1 MPEQFVSEGIGL
13 ISKDAAPVA
22 LAGVVIAA
30 DIRGVCAKVTI
41 AQRYVNREAQ
51 PIEAVYVFPLDESAA
66 VCGFEAVIDGTL
78 VVGEVKERDDA
89 FRIYDDAMEAGHG
102 AYLLDEERPDVFQAS
117 IGNLPPG
124 KEVLLKITYVTEL
137 KVDAGALR
145 FVIPTTVSPR
155 YAPQVD
161 RVAVGR
167 SDAETLNPSLAW
179 HVPYGLE
186 LSARI
191 AMPGGAARVDS
202 PSHPIALATEDSA
215 MVVTL
220 AQREV
225 ALDRDFVLNVS
236 APAFDRPQA
245 WLERS
250 DDGREAIAV
259 AFVPKMEVAVAP
271 AEVIFLI
278 DRSGSMGGASIEEVR
293 NAMQMCLRSPINGCL
308 FNIVGFGSTYDALFP
323 ESQPY
328 DERSLAAASNHAA
341 SLDADLGGTEVLP
354 ALEHVLRQPRSAR
367 PRQVVILTDGQVTNT
382 DAVLALVRSHAAD
395 TRVFAFGIGAG
406 SSRHL
411 VEGMARAGGGS
422 AEFMAPGERIEPKV
436 VRLINRLLT
445 PAFTDA
451 RLDWGGL
458 QVTAAPSRIPPV
470 FSGERL
476 VIYGFVERV
485 QSAMLRLSGIVPSG
499 PLTFEVPLEPQSAV
513 PGTVVSTLAARAR
526 IRELEESPE
535 WLSARGSRQ
544 PRSRASDSSR
554 EIIDLAVRYSLIS
567 RETSFV
573 AVERHQRPVQGD
585 VQLRRVPIALTN
597 GWGGLDRRA
606 DHASK
611 PGMAAPLP
619 PPAAS
624 YADVSEMR
632 ALRSMPHSPMSA
644 VHGIVSRIADMIPG
658 RHRPE
663 SEERLADL
671 VEPAS
676 HSASGQARTRK
687 SSDADRA
694 KMLAVVTLQRADG
707 SWELDEPFA
716 RAIGQPLDT
725 LRVAQVAA
733 SSGADDASRAWA
745 TALALQWLT
754 ANAAAFGD
762 EWRIIAMKAR
772 QWLDRTLARP
782 VSGRSWT
789 DEATR
794 LLRPSS

>member
-1 MPEQFVSEGIGL
+1 MPEQFVSERIGL
-13 ISKDAAPVA
+13 VSKDAAPVA
-22 LAGVVIAA
+22 LAGVAIAA
-30 DIRGVCAKVTI
+30 DIRGVCAKVTV

-51 PIEAVYVFPLDESAA
+51 PIEAVYVFPLDERAA

-78 VVGEVKERDDA
+78 VVGEVKERDEA

-117 IGNLPPG
+117 VGNLPPG

-137 KVDAGALR
+137 TVDTGALR

-161 RVAVGR
+161 RAAVGR
-167 SDAETLNPSLAW
+167 PDAEALNPPLAW

-191 AMPGGAARVDS
+191 AMPGGAARIDS
-202 PSHPIALATEDSA
+202 PSHPIALATDDSA

-236 APAFDRPQA
+236 APVFDRPQA

-259 AFVPKMEVAVAP
+259 AFVPKIEVAVAP
-271 AEVIFLI
+271 AEVIFAI
-278 DRSGSMGGASIEEVR
+278 DRSGSMGGTSIEEVR
-293 NAMQMCLRSPINGCL
+293 NAMQMCLRSLIDGCR

-323 ESQPY
+323 ESQQY
-328 DERSLAAASNHAA
+328 DERSLTAASNHAA
-341 SLDADLGGTEVLP
+341 SLEADLGGTEVLP
-354 ALEHVLRQPRSAR
+354 ALEYVLRQPRSER

-411 VEGMARAGGGS
+411 VEGIARAGGGS
-422 AEFMAPGERIEPKV
+422 AEFIAPGERIEPKV
-436 VRLINRLLT
+436 VRLVNRLLT

-476 VIYGFVERV
+476 VVYGFVERL
-485 QSAMLRLSGIVPSG
+485 QPATLRLSGTVPSG
-499 PLTFEVPLEPQSAV
+499 PMTFEVPLDPQSAV
-513 PGTVVSTLAARAR
+513 PGTVISTLAARAR

-544 PRSRASDSSR
+544 QRARATDSSR

-573 AVERHQRPVQGD
+573 AVERRQTPVQGD
-585 VQLRRVPIALTN
+585 VQLRRIPIALTN
-597 GWGGLDRRA
+597 GWGGLDRRMDQA
-606 DHASK
+606 TK
-611 PGMAAPLP
+611 PGMAAR
-619 PPAAS
+619 PPAA
-624 YADVSEMR
+624 
-632 ALRSMPHSPMSA
+632 ALRSIAHSPMSA
-644 VHGIVSRIADMIPG
+644 VHGIVSTIADMIPG
-658 RHRPE
+658 RHGTE

-671 VEPAS
+671 VEPAR
-676 HSASGQARTRK
+676 HGASGRTRARK
-687 SSDADRA
+687 SDDADRA
-694 KMLAVVTLQRADG
+694 RMLAVVSLQRADG

-716 RAIGQPLDT
+716 RAIGQPLDK
-725 LRVAQVAA
+725 LRVAQPSA
-733 SSGADDASRAWA
+733 SGTADDASRAWA

-754 ANAAAFGD
+754 SNAAASGD
-762 EWRIIAMKAR
+762 EWRIVAMKAR
-772 QWLDRTLARP
+772 QWLDRTLAQS
-782 VSGRSWT
+782 VSGRSWS
-789 DEATR
+789 DEAAR
-794 LLRPSS
+794 LLRPPS

>member
-1 MPEQFVSEGIGL
+1 
-13 ISKDAAPVA
+13 
-22 LAGVVIAA
+22 
-30 DIRGVCAKVTI
+30 
-41 AQRYVNREAQ
+41 
-51 PIEAVYVFPLDESAA
+51 
-66 VCGFEAVIDGTL
+66 
-78 VVGEVKERDDA
+78 
-89 FRIYDDAMEAGHG
+89 MEAGHG

-117 IGNLPPG
+117 VGNLPPG

-137 KVDAGALR
+137 TVDTGALR

-161 RVAVGR
+161 RAAVGR
-167 SDAETLNPSLAW
+167 PDAEALNPPLAW

-191 AMPGGAARVDS
+191 AMPGGAARIDS
-202 PSHPIALATEDSA
+202 PSHPIALATDDSA

-236 APAFDRPQA
+236 APVFDRPQA

-259 AFVPKMEVAVAP
+259 AFVPKIEVAVAP
-271 AEVIFLI
+271 AEVIFVI
-278 DRSGSMGGASIEEVR
+278 DRSGSMGGTSIEEVR
-293 NAMQMCLRSPINGCL
+293 NAMQMCLRSLIDGCR

-323 ESQPY
+323 ESQQY
-328 DERSLAAASNHAA
+328 DERSLTAASNHAA
-341 SLDADLGGTEVLP
+341 SLEADLGGTEVLP
-354 ALEHVLRQPRSAR
+354 ALEYVLRQPRSER

-411 VEGMARAGGGS
+411 VEGIARAGGGS
-422 AEFMAPGERIEPKV
+422 AEFIAPGERIEPKV
-436 VRLINRLLT
+436 VRLVNRLLT

-476 VIYGFVERV
+476 VVYGFVERL
-485 QSAMLRLSGIVPSG
+485 QPATLRLSGTVPSG
-499 PLTFEVPLEPQSAV
+499 PMTFEVPLDPQSAV
-513 PGTVVSTLAARAR
+513 PGTVISTLAARAR

-544 PRSRASDSSR
+544 QRARATDSSR

-573 AVERHQRPVQGD
+573 AVERRQTPVQGD
-585 VQLRRVPIALTN
+585 VQLRRIPIALTN
-597 GWGGLDRRA
+597 GWGGLDRRMDQA
-606 DHASK
+606 TK
-611 PGMAAPLP
+611 PGMAAR
-619 PPAAS
+619 PPAA
-624 YADVSEMR
+624 
-632 ALRSMPHSPMSA
+632 ALRSIAHSPMSA
-644 VHGIVSRIADMIPG
+644 VHGIVSTIADMIPG
-658 RHRPE
+658 RHGTE

-671 VEPAS
+671 VEPAR
-676 HSASGQARTRK
+676 HGASGRTRARK
-687 SSDADRA
+687 SDDADRA
-694 KMLAVVTLQRADG
+694 RMLAVVSLQRADG

-716 RAIGQPLDT
+716 RAIGQPLDK
-725 LRVAQVAA
+725 LRVAQPSA
-733 SSGADDASRAWA
+733 SGTADDASRAWA

-754 ANAAAFGD
+754 SNAAASGD
-762 EWRIIAMKAR
+762 EWRIVAMKAR
-772 QWLDRTLARP
+772 QWLDRTLARS
-782 VSGRSWT
+782 VSGRSWS
-789 DEATR
+789 DEAAR
-794 LLRPSS
+794 LLRPPS